1 MNQPDDSTPITM
13 TLTIREWN
21 LLIAGLGKLPLEA
34 AAETW
39 IKVRQEAA
47 RQLEALDA
55 AARQKA
61 QDQLREDI
69 TRE

>member
-1 MNQPDDSTPITM
+1 MSQPDDSTPITM
-13 TLTIREWN
+13 TLSVREWN

-47 RQLEALDA
+47 GQLDQLA
-55 AARQKA
+55 ADARQKA
-61 QDQLREDI
+61 QDQMREDI
-69 TRE
+69 VRG

>member
-1 MNQPDDSTPITM
+1 MNQPDDTTPITM
-13 TLTIREWN
+13 TLSIREWN

-34 AAETW
+34 AADVW

-47 RQLEALDA
+47 RQLEALDT

-61 QDQLREDI
+61 QDQMREDI
-69 TRE
+69 TRG

>member
-1 MNQPDDSTPITM
+1 MNQPDDFTPITM
-13 TLTIREWN
+13 TLSVREWN

-34 AAETW
+34 AADVW

-47 RQLEALDA
+47 RQLDQLDA
-55 AARQKA
+55 AARQRA
-61 QDQLREDI
+61 QDQMREDI

>member
-13 TLTIREWN
+13 TLSVREWN

-34 AAETW
+34 AADVW

-47 RQLEALDA
+47 RQLDQLA
-55 AARQKA
+55 AEARQKA
-61 QDQLREDI
+61 QDQMREDI
-69 TRE
+69 ARG